1 MPTII
6 EPLKNQ
12 KLLIFLLFLI
22 FCCSD
27 LQEVI
32 YCYLLRCMVSSIQ
45 QQQKE
50 NNLLHSFKMMLYIF
64 QLLLKYMRINRL
76 TKGYAIR
83 FFNSI
88 SSNWN
93 PQHNIYSLFNVK
105 VMPFMCTSQTCY
117 YHILYSQFLYKHHKS
132 FKLNFSKKGVEEK
145 FQGIL

>member
-117 YHILYSQFLYKHHKS
+117 YHMFILSISL
-132 FKLNFSKKGVEEK
+132 FSKKGVKEN

>member
-1 MPTII
+1 MFIQSFSSEGDKYSLQMPTTI

-12 KLLIFLLFLI
+12 KLPIFLLFLI

-27 LQEVI
+27 LQDVI
-32 YCYLLRCMVSSIQ
+32 YCYLLRCMVSSISAAAERKQ
-45 QQQKE
+45 LATF
-50 NNLLHSFKMMLYIF
+50 NHLLIFKMVLYIF

-93 PQHNIYSLFNVK
+93 P
-105 VMPFMCTSQTCY
+105 
-117 YHILYSQFLYKHHKS
+117 
-132 FKLNFSKKGVEEK
+132 
-145 FQGIL
+145 